1 MNQKIKRFLS
11 LFLSLVMAMAA
22 LPAYAA
28 PEPATD
34 QSSTSVER
42 SADSSRSQR
51 KTTTPSQ
58 WRTVK
63 SRTPSVQTQ
72 LMLRL
77 LT

>member
-42 SADSSRSQR
+42 SADSS
-51 KTTTPSQ
+51 KTQKSEENNDTI
-58 WRTVK
+58 TVED
-63 SRTPSVQTQ
+63 S
-72 LMLRL
+72 
-77 LT
+77 